1 MLPFY
6 VLMLAKETL
15 KEVILSQRD
24 YLDKAD
30 LGTIRR
36 KELAIRDSFAA
47 LITGIRRCGKS
58 TFLNQ
63 ILKKQNKSYYLNLE
77 DPRLEGFE
85 LSDFNR
91 TELVLDEM
99 YGPGGVYFF
108 DELQN
113 IEKWEKFIRYLI
125 DKKERV
131 VLTGSNASLLS
142 RELGTKLTGRHL
154 QLELFPFSYQEFL
167 DWRKKSPSIDSFEE
181 YFTRGGFPEY
191 LKQKNPAILQELL
204 SDVVMKDI
212 AIRFGIRNTNIL
224 NKMVIYLISNVGKE
238 FSYNSI
244 KNMLEIKSVQS
255 VIDYIFYLENAYL
268 IFTIPRFSYSY
279 KQQQVNP
286 KKVYSI
292 DNGFS
297 SNNSA
302 SFSKDKGKMLENQV
316 FLGLRRKFK
325 KIFYFQD
332 QGECDFIIKE
342 KDKIMKAVQVCF
354 DFNEENKSREI
365 KGLLS
370 TLQYFNLSPGL
381 ILTYNQE
388 DEFLL
393 ENKKIIIQ
401 PVWKWLLEKS

>member
-1 MLPFY
+1 MLT
-6 VLMLAKETL
+6 KETL
-15 KEVILSQRD
+15 KEVILSQRA
-24 YLDKAD
+24 YLDRAD
-30 LGTIRR
+30 LGTLRQ
-36 KELAIRDSFAA
+36 KEITIGGSFAI

-63 ILKKQNKSYYLNLE
+63 VLKKQKKGYYLNLE

-85 LSDFNR
+85 LSDFNKVE
-91 TELVLDEM
+91 TILNEI
-99 YGPGGVYFF
+99 YGVGGVYFF
-108 DELQN
+108 DEIQN
-113 IEKWEKFIRYLI
+113 IEKWEKFVRYLI
-125 DKKERV
+125 DKKEKV
-131 VLTGSNASLLS
+131 VITGSNASLLS

-167 DWRKKSPSIDSFEE
+167 DLKKKSPSVDSFEE
-181 YFTRGGFPEY
+181 YFNLGGFPEY
-191 LKQKNPAILQELL
+191 LKKEDPAILHELL

-212 AIRFGIRNTNIL
+212 AIRFGIKNTNML
-224 NKMVIYLISNVGKE
+224 NKIVIYLISNAGKE

-255 VIDYIFYLENAYL
+255 VIDYVSYLENTYL

-297 SNNSA
+297 SSNSA
-302 SFSKDKGKMLENQV
+302 SFSQDKGKMLENMA
-316 FLGLRRKFK
+316 FLGLRRRFRD
-325 KIFYFQD
+325 IFYFQD
-332 QGECDFIIKE
+332 KVECDFVIKE
-342 KDKIMKAVQVCF
+342 KEKITKAIQVCF
-354 DFNEENKSREI
+354 DFNEETKGREI
-365 KGLLS
+365 KGLL
-370 TLQYFNLSPGL
+370 TALKYFNLKEGL

-393 ENKKIIIQ
+393 EGKKVIIQ
-401 PVWKWLLEKS
+401 PVWKWLLEE